1 MKERF
6 WLMDYNAL
14 VRLVYDARRIATDKG
29 LRADVSVKGEA
40 DFVTAVDTG
49 ISAYIKEGLNKIA
62 PGVAFVTEEESEH
75 ISVGERFVLDP
86 IDGTTNLMRGYN
98 VSSISLG
105 YYADGEVR
113 FGVVFDPFTNK
124 MFFAVKGLGAHF
136 YDTRFGMD
144 RLTRI
149 GVENY
154 TADPLK
160 VSSLPH
166 TEAIVEFGAG
176 STNKAVAKES
186 FEIAREVFENCMDL
200 RRICSTALA
209 ITYIAAGWIDG
220 YFERRI
226 KVWDYCAASLILREA
241 GGCISQWSGE
251 ELTFTD
257 PSTIV
262 AGNPDTYAYL
272 LSVLKNR

>member
-1 MKERF
+1 MN
-6 WLMDYNAL
+6 YNAVVKL
-14 VRLVYDARRIATDKG
+14 IYDARVIALDDT
-29 LRADVSVKGEA
+29 LRRDVGVKGEA

-49 ISAYIKEGLNKIA
+49 ISAFIKEGLSRIA

-105 YYADGEVR
+105 YYKDGEVL
-113 FGVVFDPFTNK
+113 FGVVFDPFRDK
-124 MFFAVKGLGAHF
+124 MFFAVKGKGAHL
-136 YDTRFGMD
+136 YDTKVGID
-144 RLTRI
+144 GLI
-149 GVENY
+149 KVGVENY

-209 ITYIAAGWIDG
+209 ISYIAAGWIDG

-241 GGCISQWSGE
+241 GGVISQWSGE

-257 PSTIV
+257 PCTIV
-262 AGNPDTYAYL
+262 AGNVDTHAYL

>member
-62 PGVAFVTEEESEH
+62 PGVAFVTEEEAEH

-113 FGVVFDPFTNK
+113 FGVVYDPFTNK

-144 RLTRI
+144 RLTRSELRI
-149 GVENY
+149 TPKIRLRFQAFRIQRLSLSSAQDLQTRLSQRRALRSQERF
-154 TADPLK
+154 LK
-160 VSSLPH
+160 
-166 TEAIVEFGAG
+166 IVWTF
-176 STNKAVAKES
+176 
-186 FEIAREVFENCMDL
+186 
-200 RRICSTALA
+200 
-209 ITYIAAGWIDG
+209 
-220 YFERRI
+220 
-226 KVWDYCAASLILREA
+226 AASAQPPSRSHISRQA
-241 GGCISQWSGE
+241 G
-251 ELTFTD
+251 
-257 PSTIV
+257 
-262 AGNPDTYAYL
+262 
-272 LSVLKNR
+272 